1 MPSSA
6 QDREKWEELYAS
18 GGRADRPPSKW
29 VLDTV
34 GRLPND
40 LSLVDIAGGTGRHA
54 VPIARAGRQVLLVDI
69 ALTAVKAAKKAAPNL
84 DVVVADA
91 ASLPLRPRQFGVVL
105 VTNFLDR
112 TIFPDLI
119 ALLTP
124 GGFLVY
130 ETYSV
135 AHLDLVRQGIAR
147 GPSSLEYLL
156 KSGELRRLAAALDVL
171 EYEEGEVDDEAGRRC
186 CARLVAQSV
195 KR

>member
-119 ALLTP
+119 ALLAP

-195 KR
+195 ER